1 MIVVWVEGHIGSFEE
16 SLPRFRPRLGSPG
29 LLGLYLPAH
38 PPQVSLKSTSDKLVI
53 FSLPL
58 VPDGRVSVVVV
69 IVEAEDAVVVF
80 VVVAVVDSDDVV
92 VFVVVMVVVAVVV
105 VVVVVGDGVG
115 VGFGVAVGVGVVVG
129 FAVGV
134 VGGVGVGVVL
144 LRHKPEFFLF
154 LILLGSHIQLFRH

>member
-16 SLPRFRPRLGSPG
+16 SLPRFLPRLGSPG
-29 LLGLYLPAH
+29 LHGLYLPAL
-38 PPQVSLKSTSDKLVI
+38 PPQVSLKSTSNKEVI

-58 VPDGRVSVVVV
+58 VPEGRVSVVVV

-80 VVVAVVDSDDVV
+80 VVVAVVDSDNVV
-92 VFVVVMVVVAVVV
+92 VFVVVMVVVVVV
-105 VVVVVGDGVG
+105 VVIGDGVA
-115 VGFGVAVGVGVVVG
+115 VGFGVAVGVVVG

-134 VGGVGVGVVL
+134 VVGVGVGVVL

-154 LILLGSHIQLFRH
+154 LILLGSHIQLFKH